1 LLKFALEDS
10 KLRLISAISIKDLKE
25 ANAVINDGKFKLDII
40 SSGDDGKKYFFVG
53 EETDI

>member
-10 KLRLISAISIKDLKE
+10 KLRLISAINIKDLKE
-25 ANAVINDGKFKLDII
+25 ANAVIKDGKFKLDII
-40 SSGDDGKKYFFVG
+40 SGGDDGKKYFFVG